1 MTVQLPE
8 TLLYQGEESGMSGAP
23 LSDYFA
29 MGGFEPRFAPST
41 SMLWR
46 GYIGRWEIIDAR
58 LYLIG
63 LKGTLEDGTKASVAS
78 IFPDFPDRV
87 FAHWYSGTICVPR
100 GEILEYQF
108 DVGVFERDLLL
119 DVERGVVV
127 ATRIR
132 DNGTAESNGAPGAGE
147 GGVRTASPP
156 DHTDDRSEP

>member
-1 MTVQLPE
+1 
-8 TLLYQGEESGMSGAP
+8 MSDAP

-63 LKGTLEDGTKASVAS
+63 LEGTLEDSTAASVAT

-87 FAHWYSGTICVPR
+87 FAHWYSGTIRVPR
-100 GEILEYQF
+100 GEFLEYRF
-108 DVGVFERDLLL
+108 DYGVFERDLLL

-132 DNGTAESNGAPGAGE
+132 HNQKTETEAAPG
-147 GGVRTASPP
+147 GGMIAAPP
-156 DHTDDRSEP
+156 SGSSHGGREP

>member
-1 MTVQLPE
+1 MTVQVPE
-8 TLLYQGEESGMSGAP
+8 TLLYQGEESGMSDAP

-63 LKGTLEDGTKASVAS
+63 LEGTLEDGTAASVAT

-87 FAHWYSGTICVPR
+87 FAHWYSGTIRVPR
-100 GEILEYQF
+100 GEFLEYRF
-108 DVGVFERDLLL
+108 DYGVFERDLLL

-132 DNGTAESNGAPGAGE
+132 HNQKTETEPAPESGMIAAPSSGSRD
-147 GGVRTASPP
+147 VR
-156 DHTDDRSEP
+156 REP

>member
-1 MTVQLPE
+1 MTVQVPE
-8 TLLYQGEESGMSGAP
+8 TLLYQGEESGMSDAP

-63 LKGTLEDGTKASVAS
+63 LEGTLEDGTEASVAT

-87 FAHWYSGTICVPR
+87 FAHWYSGTIRVPR
-100 GEILEYQF
+100 GEILEYRF
-108 DVGVFERDLLL
+108 DSGVFERDLLL

-132 DNGTAESNGAPGAGE
+132 HNQKTETEPAAGGGIIAAPPSGSSH
-147 GGVRTASPP
+147 GGR
-156 DHTDDRSEP
+156 EP